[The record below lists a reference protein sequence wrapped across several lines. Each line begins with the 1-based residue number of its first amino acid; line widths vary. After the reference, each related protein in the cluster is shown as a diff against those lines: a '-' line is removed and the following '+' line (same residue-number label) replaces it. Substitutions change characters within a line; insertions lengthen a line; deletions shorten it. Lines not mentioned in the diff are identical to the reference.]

1 VVKALAL
8 GARAVLVGRPVT
20 WGLAVAGADGAQ
32 HVLETLLG
40 ELANALALVG
50 CPRAAE
56 LDASFVTAAPWAQ
69 TAPGPRG

>member
-1 VVKALAL
+1 
-8 GARAVLVGRPVT
+8 
-20 WGLAVAGADGAQ
+20 VAGADGAQ